1 MKTNI
6 IFFMIF
12 LSGFGFLKAQ
22 SAVVAS
28 GGEAIGVGGTASY
41 SIGQICY
48 EMIVDGTGNTVT
60 SGVQQPYE
68 IFEELGVDTNI
79 SIDIALFPNPTSNY
93 LTLRIDK
100 TYFYANEQESL
111 KLELSDIN
119 GRLIRREIIQEN
131 VVTLNLES
139 LEQATYFF
147 NIIKGNQYIKAFK
160 VVKN

>member
-6 IFFMIF
+6 IFFIIF
-12 LSGFGFLKAQ
+12 LFGFGLLKAQ

-48 EMIVDGTGNTVT
+48 EMIVDGTGNTVAA
-60 SGVQQPYE
+60 GVQQPYE

-111 KLELSDIN
+111 KLELLDIN

-147 NIIKGNQYIKAFK
+147 NLIKGNQLIKAFK